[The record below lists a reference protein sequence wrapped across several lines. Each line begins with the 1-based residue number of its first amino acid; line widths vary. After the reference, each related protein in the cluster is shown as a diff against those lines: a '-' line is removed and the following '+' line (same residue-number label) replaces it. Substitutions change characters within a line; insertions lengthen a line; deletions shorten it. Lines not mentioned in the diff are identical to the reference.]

1 MLVRRIARPLLAAA
15 FVAEGVSALRNTRR
29 RAEQAATLI
38 QAGEAHL
45 PPRVSE
51 RVPSNPETLVR
62 INAATQIG
70 GGLLLALGR
79 APRLSSAAL
88 AGSFVPTTINN
99 DAFWEE
105 QDPTIRAA
113 KRADF
118 LKNLS
123 LLGGLTIA
131 AVDTEGKPSLGWRGR
146 RALRRASAS
155 VAAAVPSGSRRTKAG
170 KRLRKAAH
178 VAAER
183 GQELGEAARES
194 GAHLADV
201 TRERGP
207 EIAHEARERGSK
219 IVEVVRDRGGE
230 LADSA
235 KDAVATYRAS

>member
-15 FVAEGVSALRNTRR
+15 FVAEGVSALRDTRR
-29 RAEQAATLI
+29 RAEHAAPLI

-45 PPRVSE
+45 PPQVSE

-88 AGSFVPTTINN
+88 AGSFVPTTLNN

-105 QDPTIRAA
+105 RDPAIRAA

-131 AVDTEGKPSLGWRGR
+131 AVDTEGRPSLGWRGR
-146 RALRRASAS
+146 RAVRRASSS
-155 VAAAVPSGSRRTKAG
+155 VAKAAPSRFRRKKAS

-178 VAAER
+178 VAVER

-201 TRERGP
+201 TRERAP
-207 EIAHEARERGSK
+207 EIAHEVRERGSK
-219 IVEVVRDRGGE
+219 VADVVRERGGE
-230 LADSA
+230 LAETAREAAAS
-235 KDAVATYRAS
+235 YRAS